1 MKIFQQKNPSFSKNS
16 RYFPYFSQ
24 WNKKKIYIYAHKK
37 VHLSQISKM
46 YHMTMFCLMFFAKQK
61 IGLAISS
68 AFFFKSAA
76 IFFRSPQELI
86 IAELKVYS
94 PFCYTT

>member
-1 MKIFQQKNPSFSKNS
+1 
-16 RYFPYFSQ
+16 
-24 WNKKKIYIYAHKK
+24 
-37 VHLSQISKM
+37 M